1 MTKTRT
7 QDDVLRY
14 IYKET
19 SNEEAVAIEKQLLLN
34 DCMMD
39 FYNQTK
45 EIIKMMNEFQLEPSV
60 NSQNNILDYSGSLKF
75 ESIEDI

>member
-1 MTKTRT
+1 MTKIIT

-19 SNEEAVAIEKQLLLN
+19 SNEETIAIEKQLLVNASLV
-34 DCMMD
+34 D

-45 EIIKMMNEFQLEPSV
+45 ETIRRINELQLEPSINFLNKIV
-60 NSQNNILDYSGSLKF
+60 DYSESLKF
-75 ESIEDI
+75 ESIS

>member
-1 MTKTRT
+1 MTKIIT

-19 SNEEAVAIEKQLLLN
+19 SNEETIAIEKQLLVNASLV
-34 DCMMD
+34 D

-45 EIIKMMNEFQLEPSV
+45 ETNRRINELQFEPSINFLNKIV
-60 NSQNNILDYSGSLKF
+60 DYSESLKF
-75 ESIEDI
+75 ESIS

>member
-1 MTKTRT
+1 MTKTIT

-19 SNEEAVAIEKQLLLN
+19 SNEETIAIEKQLLVNASL
-34 DCMMD
+34 MD

-45 EIIKMMNEFQLEPSV
+45 DTIRRIHELQLEPST
-60 NSQNNILDYSGSLKF
+60 NLQKKIIDYSGSFKF
-75 ESIEDI
+75 ESIS